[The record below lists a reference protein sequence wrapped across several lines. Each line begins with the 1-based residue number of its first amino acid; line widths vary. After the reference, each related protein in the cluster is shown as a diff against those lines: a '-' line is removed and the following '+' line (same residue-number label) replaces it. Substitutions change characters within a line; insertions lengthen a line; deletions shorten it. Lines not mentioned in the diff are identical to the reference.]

1 MASSSTSASCHRKSK
16 TGHFQIQ
23 IRPQGLKSG
32 QYQIATEDPG
42 FAVDEPVE
50 SLGHDL
56 KLPPF
61 LEARRTRARRAVAR
75 AAGRKWTERVSSIL
89 RLLPR
94 GVRKG
99 DGPAAKSLKSPP
111 SDLTRLSEANNGV
124 FPVSRV
130 HEVIDGRVERLVH
143 GTRNMP
149 VWGDR
154 YMREMASPESG
165 GWVSK
170 EWDEAIVRRRIL
182 ALVEYISTLQRATR
196 RRR

>member
-16 TGHFQIQ
+16 TGHFQTQ

-42 FAVDEPVE
+42 LAVDEPVE

-94 GVRKG
+94 GVRNG
-99 DGPAAKSLKSPP
+99 RWIRCEVAQVPAIRFDQAFRSKQRRFSR
-111 SDLTRLSEANNGV
+111 LTRARGYRRQGRKIGPWHAEYA
-124 FPVSRV
+124 RV
-130 HEVIDGRVERLVH
+130 G
-143 GTRNMP
+143 
-149 VWGDR
+149 
-154 YMREMASPESG
+154 
-165 GWVSK
+165 
-170 EWDEAIVRRRIL
+170 
-182 ALVEYISTLQRATR
+182 
-196 RRR
+196 